1 MITLTKLLPKAMAA
15 GIILTTASLSPS
27 HHAQTFAK
35 TPDVQVKGSNVNCN
49 RVNTKVRSPDVGVSV
64 PNPGKLVPN
73 VGKILRK
80 GLGVPAPDS
89 NAPHVGAPKVS
100 AKAPSANCPPPKK
113 SSSSHSK
120 Q

>member
-1 MITLTKLLPKAMAA
+1 MITLITKPLPNAIAV
-15 GIILTTASLSPS
+15 GIILTAASLSPFN
-27 HHAQTFAK
+27 HAQTFAK
-35 TPDVQVKGSNVNCN
+35 TPDVQVKGSTVNCS

-100 AKAPSANCPPPKK
+100 AKTPSANCPPPKK
-113 SSSSHSK
+113 SSSSH
-120 Q
+120 

>member
-1 MITLTKLLPKAMAA
+1 MITLIKLLPKAIAV
-15 GIILTTASLSPS
+15 GIILTAASLSPS
-27 HHAQTFAK
+27 KHAQTFAK
-35 TPDVQVKGSNVNCN
+35 TPDVQVKGSTVNCN

-113 SSSSHSK
+113 SNSSN
-120 Q
+120 

>member
-1 MITLTKLLPKAMAA
+1 MITLTKLLPNAIAV
-15 GIILTTASLSPS
+15 GSILTAASLSLFN
-27 HHAQTFAK
+27 HAQTFAK
-35 TPDVQVKGSNVNCN
+35 TPDVQVKGSTVNCS
-49 RVNTKVRSPDVGVSV
+49 RANTKVRSPDVGVSV

-100 AKAPSANCPPPKK
+100 ATTPSANCPPPKK
-113 SSSSHSK
+113 SSSSH
-120 Q
+120 